1 MTGGPLFDPDASRK
15 LEAVYQTPDVVAQR
29 HTVLKALVLKP
40 GERVLD
46 VGSGPGLLVAEM
58 AEQVGP
64 TGHVTGVDI
73 AESMVMIA
81 RQRCAK
87 EPIRNRT
94 TIIQGNATDLPFPD
108 ATFDAAVS
116 TQVYEYVPE
125 VEAALEELH
134 RVLRAGGRALILD
147 TDWDSVVWHAH
158 DRARMQRILTAWKQR
173 FADPYLPRTLTSRL
187 RGVGFEVRRRDVLVL
202 FNPEYD
208 PDTYSL
214 TNGEIVADFVVGRQG
229 ITPDEAEAWMRD
241 LRQLGRE
248 GDYFFSL
255 NRYLFLVDK
264 R

>member
-1 MTGGPLFDPDASRK
+1 VTGRPLFDADASKK

-58 AEQVGP
+58 AEQVAP
-64 TGHVTGVDI
+64 TGHVTGLDI

-87 EPIRNRT
+87 EPIKHRT
-94 TIIQGNATDLPFPD
+94 TIIQGDATDLPFPD

-125 VEAALEELH
+125 VRAALEELH

-158 DRARMQRILTAWKQR
+158 DQARMQRILTAWKQR

-187 RGVGFEVRRRDVLVL
+187 RRVGFEVRRRDVLVL

-229 ITPDEAEAWMRD
+229 ITPDEAEAWIRD
-241 LRQLGRE
+241 LKQLGRE